1 MKEFAL
7 QQNFWQTK
15 HNLDELFTN
24 KSLIRYVI
32 ISHETCTFYTCKNV
46 LEIWNKHLLHGEI
59 LAKQLSNH
67 FIPNFVNSVNSA
79 YQILILCDYYENLF
93 YSQMIAYRNPF
104 LVIGLLLYPLK
115 TSENLT
121 SIPPEIIRKPMV
133 LW

>member
-1 MKEFAL
+1 MEFAL

-24 KSLIRYVI
+24 KSLVRYVI
-32 ISHETCTFYTCKNV
+32 ISHERCTFYTCKNV

>member
-1 MKEFAL
+1 MQKCSGNLKQAPFTRG
-7 QQNFWQTK
+7 NF
-15 HNLDELFTN
+15 
-24 KSLIRYVI
+24 
-32 ISHETCTFYTCKNV
+32 
-46 LEIWNKHLLHGEI
+46 
-59 LAKQLSNH
+59 SNH

-133 LW
+133 L